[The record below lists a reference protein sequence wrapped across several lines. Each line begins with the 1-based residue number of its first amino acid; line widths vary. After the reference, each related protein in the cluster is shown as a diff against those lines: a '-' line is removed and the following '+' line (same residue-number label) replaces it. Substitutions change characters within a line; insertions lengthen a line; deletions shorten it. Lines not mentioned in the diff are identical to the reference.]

1 MELRLDMC
9 QKLIPYIYKTVTL
22 ETASHGSLVGN
33 PVQTDI
39 MRSVLTV
46 LLPNGQMD
54 IPLDDILSISC
65 FGMETLRFD
74 NAASAQPAAPAVPT
88 TPAPVPSSPVAPA
101 APPVAEEPVA
111 APEPVNPL
119 ELAPKKEPQKQLT
132 ELLIDGDLSAALALA
147 TEPEALQHQ
156 GYTEEETAQITAQL
170 RADKLPNGHTPEAIA
185 QRLWRV
191 VGNHAGLAKQYA
203 RKALPGTLSLCFSI
217 CEAEKNWDA
226 IAELGKQYPENVQ
239 GEITMLRSYALALQN
254 SGKNEE
260 LLALAAA
267 NPVVLHQKTLYPALG
282 ELAKNYSDTKPEEAA
297 LIAEAAV
304 HVNAYPDREVRTPFE
319 RLLLGDYD
327 ENALRPYRGAN
338 CVEMLCKQGYTAE
351 QAAKIADRMPRIN
364 ADTYELERG
373 ARLAVAQENIHYLSE
388 YYLWEELLT
397 SPDKAVGRLALH
409 MQGNTGT
416 DANGQPIGKRDAE
429 YIQLYRVCIAPNR
442 KTYDS
447 NLRYTQLYLGALL
460 RSGQNEE
467 ALAVADTCWT
477 ACTDAGLLTKIIE
490 IAEQTDKNRY
500 ETLIQHCSSQM
511 KKRRANEFEQMLL
524 SMDRRMM
531 DYVSR
536 PEQLEQMGY
545 DKATVQMI
553 CTNLPKVNN
562 YPSGNAP
569 VQQYERVYYVQGNA
583 NGQAERCLR
592 KAIQKETNESR
603 KKQLTAVLFAML
615 CKEQR
620 LAEAAEHL
628 PTDEEMMAQMH
639 STTSLWYFRTLYAI
653 KDYTRYCKLYDACR
667 TLPTAVICN
676 PKNMGLRD
684 VCETL
689 RARIYTG
696 HEIDNFSALWAGAI
710 NPFVLSKAPNREQL
724 KETLAALNTQAYLP
738 QLAYALGVLAEEC
751 YRMNPNHLR
760 DVAEVLLPQGAKAIP
775 ETLVTALPRAA
786 ENGQQALDMLILL
799 ELAQADYAAC
809 ARAVTWF
816 RGMLR
821 DAFLSGTAEPICDT
835 IGVWVGQLVPM
846 LQRCELPAAAT
857 QLSYIGWLYVIQ
869 RLHGGHTPDAAVDWL
884 FGEDVLIPMPKNF
897 PEKEKDALTNW
908 AMKDYPEKCALLL
921 NKYPELSKYGLKAAS
936 SPLPEQEEAAA
947 IPAQAAPEAEA
958 PAQAPVAQPE
968 APQPAAP
975 EPAAEAE
982 PQAAQAPQEVPP
994 VPAQEKPA
1002 ASFTPA
1008 EQYKTLTQLRADA
1021 LQAGDTVAASM
1032 YLQVLCRSDCL
1043 ASADIL
1049 TRGSL
1054 ADAAAKEP
1062 PMLYWLQQAAE
1073 NDSESVSKFL
1083 ERWSTVATAY
1093 VSFDFSDQVSELM
1106 LQLDQNA
1113 AVSTEAQN
1121 VLVWAILTN
1130 SSRKN
1135 AAWSLLQRTQ
1145 ANPHAR
1151 AQTFYCAAVDDAQTW
1166 QAALRLF
1173 WQEGEYMFFLRGLVH
1188 RFNQASELAERMQ
1201 YSDNLQEMCDKNV
1214 FAEMDRQQLQKTLRK
1229 LYPAVAQSYLATESW
1244 TVVQTIRYVSFCVGG
1259 QALNLY
1265 YDVFAVQYPIITEK
1279 LPMEGCAFL
1288 ARLGTDPATYTLMQF
1303 IGPQMLAKM
1312 KDPDEAAGAQL
1323 RLPSLMRELY
1333 EDCFAVPRRCTEQE
1347 EQDVYSLILPD
1358 AFDWNWRHFGEYY
1371 CRKMIES
1378 PEDEAS
1384 ARRVLLR
1391 FATKEFHPDA
1401 FLMSIEFYVAC
1412 HRDDPNERGSIVQL
1426 MDRLLRVKARDN
1438 DATRAM
1444 YVEYAILWLQR
1455 CPGSTILD
1463 GQDPAEWFLLSARQN
1478 KFQDDWIERCRRQ
1491 YADILKSAP
1500 KLHTALA
1507 TGNWQPCFDLLIQ
1520 GGEEAEKLRLALVG
1534 VANGTPNASNQWTR
1548 CTVWQSLPHELVGT
1562 LAGNLLAG
1570 TPEKNDA
1577 LKAVF
1582 APMATLPLLRSFRDI
1597 FQWYEEYLRK
1607 GDAEDL
1613 RWVENCAA
1621 LPMQETQFFFCAL
1634 GQHKADCTKEQ
1645 AEFRSRALEMMGAPS
1660 TCTTWREQFSH
1671 TTNAGHSAFYI
1682 KAMTLYNNYTSTINP
1697 TTLHAAIQFA
1707 IRAYDVEPEKIT
1719 QWSKTYTDTVR
1730 NWKRYFSNNAVKL
1743 ANRSIYA
1750 WAQLL
1755 GNPDQAA
1762 NQLLNTPP
1770 DKFVNMIAYLFL
1782 FCDRTRE
1789 LAKKYYPLMRR
1800 EQVAAVQV
1808 LVAILLPKP
1817 ELIDPCIEKLCATA
1831 KGAQYMDAI
1840 KGVLLESM
1848 HTPPRSQRIKW
1859 DADLCEIVK
1868 KLGIEYDHN
1877 TPNDESRYF
1886 RIPAEDPSRIA
1897 MIRARIRLMLARSGT
1912 NYVFADPKDVCRE
1925 ARKPEEKEEASQAA
1939 APAAEEKPAAADSE
1953 TADSTDVLAPDDR
1966 SLRVDQCRQRVMELF
1981 SSESETADF
1990 KRAVAKEKDLSL
2002 IYMAGAELLA
2012 AEPEPSAASIVR
2024 CLVDAAKNNLPTI
2037 KLESFSRALIC
2048 AVRATAYDD
2057 LQALRI
2063 QLQDANLFTVLKNC
2077 PPTANPDEEDENKN
2091 KALQEGRRL
2100 AYRQASLTCLQE
2112 YLKIQPIRES
2122 GRDFYDEDEQ
2132 YLMQEQERCS
2142 LLQRTPA
2149 EQDRHE
2155 LVRMLAEHQQKKL
2168 DARPQM
2174 KVYLDPSSAYYCT
2187 RDEDDY
2193 SYDDPCEPTTLQGYV
2208 ENVGGCPL
2216 QPVYINLS
2224 YRIRT
2229 GEKEWDAA
2237 ALPIPRSLTLRGGN
2251 GNGNAV
2257 LLSKQQ
2263 YTDEDQKALWHIPF
2277 QIDTDIPEK
2286 TARRVQ
2292 EENAEIV
2299 AVVEVRALV
2308 QSGDDLLLYRGE
2320 MPLQFLPEN
2329 QKVRVDHTIR
2339 DTKTFFG
2346 RRNELSRLH
2355 TLYCENPSRIPML
2368 FLISGQ
2374 FRMGKS
2380 MITQKLQKMIQ
2391 DETNGQV
2398 IPLRLEVVQSSDQ
2411 QGASENLRDVFSN
2424 QLWDQLTSYMHD
2436 ETLPQAYR
2444 DEETIARVQAH
2455 RKKWEAYF
2463 AQRQAAAAPA
2473 PQRVQYLPN
2482 PGVDIDSE
2490 ENAPLDISALS
2501 AGISQGVVYE
2511 DLRWL
2516 PQFCRE
2522 LCAALGNR
2530 HIVYILDEADRLIN
2544 DLETVGGAA
2553 ASNLRAV
2560 LQSDT
2565 PFHLLICGAN
2575 GLTEYYL
2582 RGGSMTQL
2590 FECTY
2595 GRPMIIGQMAKEE
2608 WRTATSS
2615 LIDTVDLESNFRALD
2630 QLWFYT
2636 RGLIHPAYLLMD
2648 TCFTYLDNFPSVQ
2661 PAPNGKTTLYAA
2673 RVLEATNAM
2682 LCSSPQQLHMD
2693 KLIDSL
2699 SDDSNDLWRS
2709 VLTCLMRE
2717 CTIPYQWVPVTVLES
2732 IVDESAGI
2740 TWDKISNVLSNLV
2753 SYRGLLEYSARRRS
2767 YRPQCELY
2775 RQILRNK
2782 LLPDCKLQPY
2792 PYFKPRKEGH

>member
-74 NAASAQPAAPAVPT
+74 NAASAQPAAP
-88 TPAPVPSSPVAPA
+88 
-101 APPVAEEPVA
+101 PVAEEPVA

-119 ELAPKKEPQKQLT
+119 EPAPKKEPQKQLT

-191 VGNHAGLAKQYA
+191 VGNHAGLAEQYA

-254 SGKNEE
+254 SGENEE

-304 HVNAYPDREVRTPFE
+304 HVNAYPDQNVRTPFE
-319 RLLLGDYD
+319 RLLLGNYD
-327 ENALRPYRGAN
+327 EEALRPYRGAS
-338 CVEMLCKQGYTAE
+338 CVEMLCKQGYTEE

-397 SPDKAVGRLALH
+397 APDKAIGRLALH

-416 DANGQPIGKRDAE
+416 DATGQPIGKRDAE
-429 YIQLYRVCIAPNR
+429 YIQLYRVCIAPHR
-442 KTYDS
+442 KVYDS
-447 NLRYTQLYLGALL
+447 SLRYTQLYLGALL

-467 ALAVADTCWT
+467 ALAVADTCWST
-477 ACTDAGLLTKIIE
+477 CTDAELLTKIIE
-490 IAEQTDKNRY
+490 VAEQTDKNRY
-500 ETLIQHCSSQM
+500 ETLIQHCNSQM

-545 DKATVQMI
+545 DKATVKMI

-592 KAIQKETNESR
+592 KAIQKEANESR
-603 KKQLTAVLFAML
+603 RKQLIAILFAML

-620 LAEAAEHL
+620 LTEAAEYL
-628 PTDEEMMAQMH
+628 PTDEEMLAQMH
-639 STTSLWYFRTLYAI
+639 STTSLWYFRTLYAT
-653 KDYTRYCKLYDACR
+653 KDYEKYCQLYDTCR
-667 TLPTAVICN
+667 TLPTAAICC
-676 PKNMGLRD
+676 PKSMGVRD
-684 VCETL
+684 ICETI
-689 RARIYTG
+689 RARAYTG
-696 HEIDNFSALWAGAI
+696 HEIDNFADLWEGVT
-710 NPFVLSKAPNREQL
+710 NPFAVSKGVNRDQL
-724 KETLAALNTQAYLP
+724 KETLAALNTQTYLP
-738 QLAYALGVLAEEC
+738 QLAQALGILAKDC
-751 YRMNPNHLR
+751 CRLNPNQLR
-760 DVAEVLLPQGAKAIP
+760 DMIEVLLPQEEKTVP
-775 ETLVTALPRAA
+775 TVLVTALPRAA

-799 ELAQADYAAC
+799 ELAQVDYAAC
-809 ARAVTWF
+809 ARAITWF

-821 DAFLSGTAEPICDT
+821 DDFLSGTAEPICDT
-835 IGVWVGQLVPM
+835 ASVWVGRLVPM
-846 LQRCELPAAAT
+846 LQKCGLPAAAT
-857 QLSYIGWLYVIQ
+857 QLSYVGWLYVIQ
-869 RLHGGHTPDAAVDWL
+869 RMNAVHNPEAAVGWL
-884 FGEDVLIPMPKNF
+884 FREDVLIPMPGNF
-897 PEKEKDALTNW
+897 PEKEKIALAKW
-908 AMKDYPEKCALLL
+908 AMESRSEQCGLLL
-921 NKYPELSKYGLKAAS
+921 TKYPELGKYGLKADS
-936 SPLPEQEEAAA
+936 SQPPMEEEAA
-947 IPAQAAPEAEA
+947 PAPVQTAPPETEA
-958 PAQAPVAQPE
+958 PAPEQAAAAQPE
-968 APQPAAP
+968 TTQDTAP
-975 EPAAEAE
+975 EPAADDK
-982 PQAAQAPQEVPP
+982 PQTAMQPEKESAAP
-994 VPAQEKPA
+994 VPE
-1002 ASFTPA
+1002 TPA
-1008 EQYKTLTQLRADA
+1008 ISITPEEQYKTLTELRTNA
-1021 LQAGDTVAASM
+1021 LQTGDTVAASM

-1054 ADAAAKEP
+1054 ADAAVKEP

-1073 NDSESVSKFL
+1073 HDSESVSKFL
-1083 ERWSTVATAY
+1083 EKWSAVATAY

-1121 VLVWAILTN
+1121 ILVWAILTN

-1145 ANPHAR
+1145 ANSHAR

-1188 RFNQASELAERMQ
+1188 RFNQASELGERMQ

-1214 FAEMDRQQLQKTLRK
+1214 FAELNRQQLQQTLRK
-1229 LYPAVAQSYLATESW
+1229 LYPAIAQSYLATESW

-1288 ARLGTDPATYTLMQF
+1288 AQLGTDPATYTLMQF

-1312 KDPDEAAGAQL
+1312 KDPEESAGAQI

-1333 EDCFAVPRRCTEQE
+1333 DDCFAVPRRCTEQE
-1347 EQDVYSLILPD
+1347 EQDIYNLILPD

-1378 PEDEAS
+1378 PESETS

-1391 FATKEFHPDA
+1391 FAAKEFHSDA
-1401 FLMSIEFYVAC
+1401 FLMSIEFYAAC
-1412 HRDDPNERGSIVQL
+1412 RRDDPNERDNIVQL
-1426 MDRLLRVKARDN
+1426 LDRLLRIKAKDS

-1444 YVEYAILWLQR
+1444 YAEYAILWLQR
-1455 CPGSTILD
+1455 CPGSAILD
-1463 GQDPAEWFLLSARQN
+1463 GQDPANWFHASSRHN
-1478 KFQDDWIERCRRQ
+1478 KFPDGWIESCRVQ

-1500 KLHTALA
+1500 KLHDALA
-1507 TGNWQPCFDLLIQ
+1507 TGNWQPCFDLLIK
-1520 GGEEAEKLRLALVG
+1520 GGAEAEKLRLTLVG
-1534 VANGTPNASNQWTR
+1534 VANSTASAANQFSR
-1548 CTVWQSLPHELVGT
+1548 CTVWHSLPHELVGT
-1562 LAGNLLAG
+1562 LARNLRTGNQ
-1570 TPEKNDA
+1570 EKNA
-1577 LKAVF
+1577 TLKAVF

-1597 FQWYEEYLRK
+1597 FQWYDESLSK
-1607 GDAEDL
+1607 AGTDDL
-1613 RWVENCAA
+1613 QWVENCAA
-1621 LPMQETQFFFCAL
+1621 LPMQESQFFGCAL
-1634 GQHKADCTKEQ
+1634 EQHKVNCTKEQ

-1660 TCTTWREQFSH
+1660 TCVTFREQFSH
-1671 TTNAGHSAFYI
+1671 STNSGHSSSYI
-1682 KAMTLYNNYTSTINP
+1682 KAMTLYNDYTSTMNP
-1697 TTLHAAIQFA
+1697 STLHSAIQFA

-1719 QWSKTYTDTVR
+1719 QWSKIYTDTVPT
-1730 NWKRYFSNNAVKL
+1730 KRKYFSDNAISLV
-1743 ANRSIYA
+1743 NRSVYA

-1755 GNPDQAA
+1755 GHPEQAQK
-1762 NQLLNTPP
+1762 QLWTTPP
-1770 DKFVNMIAYLFL
+1770 EKFVNQISYLFL
-1782 FCDRTRE
+1782 FCDRTRD
-1789 LAKKYYPLMRR
+1789 LAKNYYPLMRR

-1808 LVAILLPKP
+1808 LVAILLPKQ

-1831 KGAQYMDAI
+1831 KGIQYMDAI
-1840 KGVLLESM
+1840 KDMLQQSM
-1848 HTPPRSQRIKW
+1848 CTPPTSRRVKW

-1868 KLGIEYDHN
+1868 QLGIEYDHKN
-1877 TPNDESRYF
+1877 PSDEARYF
-1886 RIPAEDPSRIA
+1886 RIPAEDPSRINFV
-1897 MIRARIRLMLARSGT
+1897 RSRIRLMISRSST
-1912 NYVFADPKDVCRE
+1912 NYVFADPKDVCYD
-1925 ARKPEEKEEASQAA
+1925 ARKPEAKAEKPAENTA
-1939 APAAEEKPAAADSE
+1939 APEEKPAQADQEAVES
-1953 TADSTDVLAPDDR
+1953 AVVLAPDDR
-1966 SLRVDQCRQRVMELF
+1966 GMRVDQCCKRVTELF
-1981 SSESETADF
+1981 SAESETTAF
-1990 KRAVAKEKDLSL
+1990 MKVVAKEKDISL
-2002 IYMAGAELLA
+2002 LYLTGAELLA
-2012 AEPEPSAASIVR
+2012 EEREPSAASIVR

-2037 KLESFSRALIC
+2037 KLEEFSRALIC
-2048 AVRATAYDD
+2048 AIRATTYED
-2057 LQALRI
+2057 LQALRS
-2063 QLQDANLFTVLKNC
+2063 QLQEANLFTVLQNC
-2077 PPTANPDEEDENKN
+2077 PPAADLNEDQHKVM
-2091 KALQEGRRL
+2091 QEDRRS
-2100 AYRQASLTCLQE
+2100 AYRRASLTCLQE
-2112 YLKIQPIRES
+2112 YLKVKPIQES
-2122 GRDFYDEDEQ
+2122 GKDFYDEDEQ
-2132 YLMQEQERCS
+2132 YLMQEQDRCS

-2187 RDEDDY
+2187 REEDDY

-2216 QPVYINLS
+2216 QPVYITLS
-2224 YRIRT
+2224 YRIKT

-2237 ALPIPRSLTLRGGN
+2237 ALPIPRSLTLRGGD
-2251 GNGNAV
+2251 GSGNAV

-2299 AVVEVRALV
+2299 AVVEVRALA

-2699 SDDSNDLWRS
+2699 SDDSDDLWRS